1 MSSSGSTTVNSH
13 AVILTT
19 GIFLMNIVDDQRLEW
34 TEDQDHNDHLL
45 VVEIYQACMVC
56 CIIAVPSLNLYHVLK
71 YNCNSCSFSSKD
83 RWLYLNKAWIR
94 VG

>member
-1 MSSSGSTTVNSH
+1 MALSSSQESLGMRLTSY
-13 AVILTT
+13 IL
-19 GIFLMNIVDDQRLEW
+19 QY
-34 TEDQDHNDHLL
+34 DQDHNDHLL